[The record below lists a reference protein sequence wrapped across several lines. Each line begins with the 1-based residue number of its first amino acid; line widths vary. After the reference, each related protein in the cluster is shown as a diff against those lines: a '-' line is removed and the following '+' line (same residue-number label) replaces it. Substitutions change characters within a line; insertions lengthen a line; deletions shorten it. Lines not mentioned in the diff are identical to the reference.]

1 MIFVQKWKIK
11 KVISYNAYLFG
22 YDNKENENP
31 KNPQKVKSTGGLQD
45 VVARFTTHTIL
56 NDDGEVGDGD
66 DGGGGGGGRG
76 AAGSPHADGAVLDV
90 PVQ

>member
-1 MIFVQKWKIK
+1 MLTFLGMITKTKIQKP
-11 KVISYNAYLFG
+11 S
-22 YDNKENENP
+22 
-31 KNPQKVKSTGGLQD
+31 KVKSTGGLQD

-56 NDDGEVGDGD
+56 NDDGEVDDGD
-66 DGGGGGGGRG
+66 EGGGGCRG

>member
-1 MIFVQKWKIK
+1 MK
-11 KVISYNAYLFG
+11 KSRRLFHNAYLFG
-22 YDNKENENP
+22 YDQTKKENP
-31 KNPQKVKSTGGLQD
+31 KKPSKVKSTGGLQD

-66 DGGGGGGGRG
+66 DGGGGGGRG
-76 AAGSPHADGAVLDV
+76 AAGSPHADGAVLVV

>member
-1 MIFVQKWKIK
+1 MK
-11 KVISYNAYLFG
+11 KSRRLFHNAYLFG
-22 YDNKENENP
+22 YDQTKKENP
-31 KNPQKVKSTGGLQD
+31 KKPSKVKSTGGLQD

-66 DGGGGGGGRG
+66 DGGGGGGRG

>member
-1 MIFVQKWKIK
+1 MK
-11 KVISYNAYLFG
+11 KSRRLFHNAYLFG
-22 YDNKENENP
+22 YDNENRRKS

-66 DGGGGGGGRG
+66 DGGGGRG

>member
-1 MIFVQKWKIK
+1 MK
-11 KVISYNAYLFG
+11 KSRRLFHNAYLFG

-56 NDDGEVGDGD
+56 NDDGEVDDGD
-66 DGGGGGGGRG
+66 DGGGGRG

>member
-1 MIFVQKWKIK
+1 MIFVQKMKNQEG
-11 KVISYNAYLFG
+11 YFHNAYLFG
-22 YDNKENENP
+22 YDNKEKENP

-66 DGGGGGGGRG
+66 DGGG

>member
-1 MIFVQKWKIK
+1 MLTFLGMITKTKIQKP
-11 KVISYNAYLFG
+11 S
-22 YDNKENENP
+22 
-31 KNPQKVKSTGGLQD
+31 KVKSTGGLED

-66 DGGGGGGGRG
+66 DGGGGRG
-76 AAGSPHADGAVLDV
+76 AASSPHADGAVLDV

>member
-1 MIFVQKWKIK
+1 MLTFLGMITKRKIQKP
-11 KVISYNAYLFG
+11 S
-22 YDNKENENP
+22 
-31 KNPQKVKSTGGLQD
+31 KVKSTGGLQD

-56 NDDGEVGDGD
+56 NDDGEVDDGD
-66 DGGGGGGGRG
+66 DGGGGGRG